1 MRNLFRQHGDDELA
15 MPWRSLENTYHAIVA
30 VKAMIR
36 HVLWLRTERW
46 EGVTHVS
53 GDTCPRCEREAG
65 VSAPIVLTACTGS
78 GVPQNGEV
86 RRYLDK
92 NAKNPSN
99 KLGLGKWCRKVD
111 A

>member
-1 MRNLFRQHGDDELA
+1 M
-15 MPWRSLENTYHAIVA
+15 
-30 VKAMIR
+30 R
-36 HVLWLRTERW
+36 HVSWLRTERC
-46 EGVTHVS
+46 EGVTYVS
-53 GDTCPRCEREAG
+53 GDTCSRCEREAG
-65 VSAPIVLTACTGS
+65 VSAPIVLTEFNGS
-78 GVPQNGEV
+78 GVPQNGEI